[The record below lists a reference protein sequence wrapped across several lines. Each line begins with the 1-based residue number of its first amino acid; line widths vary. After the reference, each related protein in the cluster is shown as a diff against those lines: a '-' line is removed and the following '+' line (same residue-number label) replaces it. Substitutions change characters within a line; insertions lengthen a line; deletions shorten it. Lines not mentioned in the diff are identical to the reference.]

1 MNMKTLSPPQSGRVG
16 NVVYVLSR
24 YGQLVRQF
32 VPPRNPQTPRQQAN
46 RQAFAAVASRWRTL
60 VPDQRTA
67 WALAAAN
74 CYTCGRR
81 GPRVPLNGY
90 NYYVKINAA
99 RAAKGLGRLDLPP
112 PIPTFS
118 PNPVAELAATSS
130 GGLLRLQLRV
140 PSPPAHDTLVY
151 GAAPV
156 SPGVSCVQHF
166 VFLGFLPPA
175 VEGWS
180 DVSALYA
187 ACYGQPAPGK
197 AVYLRTC
204 QQMDGWTDTP
214 KEVSALLPAG

>member
-16 NVVYVLSR
+16 NIVHVVSR

-99 RAAKGLGRLDLPP
+99 RAAKGLGQLDLPP
-112 PIPTFS
+112 AIPTFS
-118 PNPVAELAATSS
+118 PNPVAELSATSS

-180 DVSALYA
+180 DISALYA
-187 ACYGQPAPGK
+187 ARHGQPAPGK

-204 QQMDGWTDTP
+204 QQTDGWTDAP
-214 KEVSALLPAG
+214 KEVSALVPAG